1 MIEEGRKIELLGK
14 AHAVVLPSSFCVREE
29 ISLAF
34 YAASKRARSPV
45 QLRRAAAAALGLCTR
60 IGRHSGASYEESGC
74 DPLVYGGKVYDWLV
88 AEGATATD
96 ILTVGRQVVDAVNE
110 ALYPAPSEV
119 AAKQDFS
126 VAGA

>member
-1 MIEEGRKIELLGK
+1 MIDEGQKVELLGK
-14 AHAVVLPSSFCVREE
+14 PHAVVLPASFCVREE

-45 QLRRAAAAALGLCTR
+45 QLRRAAAAAIGLCTR
-60 IGRHSGASYEESGC
+60 IGRHSAASYEESGC

-88 AEGATATD
+88 GEGATAPE
-96 ILTVGRQVVDAVNE
+96 ILKVGRQVVDLVNE
-110 ALYPAPSEV
+110 ALYPAPAEV

-126 VAGA
+126 EAGA